1 MSTTE
6 KTLTSR
12 RKADRA
18 EMSRQ
23 VAGLAA
29 EYGLTAEQVT
39 STGMN
44 SVDLAGPH
52 GLRLTVRFYGSSTRG
67 GPDPDTFCL
76 SWYGVEEGARLHPG
90 MFGNVNKYHGSKATD
105 VAVGFAQL
113 LRILRERFA
122 VIRSGTAFITDVRDP
137 GRVLARFTQS
147 QLLPGYGQA
156 SGLRCFMFTTAAVY
170 APGRLAAEAYADAH
184 DLRGPQ
190 ARAYHAE
197 LSS

>member
-1 MSTTE
+1 MSTET
-6 KTLTSR
+6 TLTSR

-18 EMSRQ
+18 EMSQQ
-23 VAGLAA
+23 VADLAV

-52 GLRLTVRFYGSSTRG
+52 GLRLTVRFYGDSSVRAG
-67 GPDPDTFCL
+67 LDPDTFCL

-122 VIRSGTAFITDVRDP
+122 VIQSGAAFV
-137 GRVLARFTQS
+137 
-147 QLLPGYGQA
+147 
-156 SGLRCFMFTTAAVY
+156 
-170 APGRLAAEAYADAH
+170 AEEQ
-184 DLRGPQ
+184 G
-190 ARAYHAE
+190 
-197 LSS
+197 S